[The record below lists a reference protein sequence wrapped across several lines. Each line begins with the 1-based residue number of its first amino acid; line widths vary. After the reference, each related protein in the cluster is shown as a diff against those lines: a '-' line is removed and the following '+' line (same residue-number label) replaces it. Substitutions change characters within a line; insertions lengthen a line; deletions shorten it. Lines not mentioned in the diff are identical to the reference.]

1 MKCMKELT
9 DKEGNIIRV
18 GITDDG
24 ILKMTINSVKY
35 INKTLTEEKI
45 MKMYGHYKDEIIES
59 RKRYISKT
67 GRLCT
72 LINLT
77 IIPYDKF
84 RQMIIDNYQLI
95 GIPYIGKKVHYMIL
109 DGDSNE

>member
-1 MKCMKELT
+1 MKELT

-24 ILKMTINSVKY
+24 ILKMTRNSVKY

-45 MKMYGHYKDEIIES
+45 IKMYNNYRDIIIER

-72 LINLT
+72 LINLI

-95 GIPYIGKKVHYMIL
+95 GVPYINKKREI
-109 DGDSNE
+109 E